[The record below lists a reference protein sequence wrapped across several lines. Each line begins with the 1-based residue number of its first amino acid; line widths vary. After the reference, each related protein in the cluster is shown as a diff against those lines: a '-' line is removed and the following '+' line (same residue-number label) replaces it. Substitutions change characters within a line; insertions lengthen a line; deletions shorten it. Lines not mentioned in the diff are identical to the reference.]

1 MCFVDRDSTCFA
13 FVSRTQIDALVRS
26 RRSREKFDSHH
37 KVHVQLTYL
46 RIYSRILIQFL
57 IILVDL
63 CRFTLRLF
71 LKILNWNLKIL
82 SRTVV
87 IRNAA
92 GDRQLISVV
101 CVEEKGTQWRNGEAT
116 TTYHHYLRSLVS
128 GFRLQ

>member
-1 MCFVDRDSTCFA
+1 MDRDSTCFA

-71 LKILNWNLKIL
+71 SQDLELESEDFVTNG
-82 SRTVV
+82 
-87 IRNAA
+87 
-92 GDRQLISVV
+92 GDPKR
-101 CVEEKGTQWRNGEAT
+101 R
-116 TTYHHYLRSLVS
+116 R
-128 GFRLQ
+128 

>member
-1 MCFVDRDSTCFA
+1 MDGDSTCLRFEKRTRID
-13 FVSRTQIDALVRS
+13 VSLRS

-71 LKILNWNLKIL
+71 SQDLELESEDFVTKK
-82 SRTVV
+82 R
-87 IRNAA
+87 
-92 GDRQLISVV
+92 
-101 CVEEKGTQWRNGEAT
+101 
-116 TTYHHYLRSLVS
+116 
-128 GFRLQ
+128 

>member
-1 MCFVDRDSTCFA
+1 MLA
-13 FVSRTQIDALVRS
+13 FVSRTQIDALVGS

-82 SRTVV
+82 SRTV
-87 IRNAA
+87 
-92 GDRQLISVV
+92 
-101 CVEEKGTQWRNGEAT
+101 GTRT
-116 TTYHHYLRSLVS
+116 VS
-128 GFRLQ
+128 KTRKKI